1 MRHRL
6 SRLAWLCALHVCALS
21 FCYGQAEPGPTG
33 RKAPP
38 IVPAMQEPVH
48 VPATST
54 LLDGTEITLR
64 LVAGVKIKD
73 VKVGD
78 KLPFVLYHDLHYR
91 DVILAKAGE
100 SVEAEIVDAVKARW
114 ASRGSK
120 LAIEI
125 TGLKLLN
132 GQKLPLRGYFVGTG
146 GVGNAPRVADP
157 TIKTGSDIVCP
168 MCGNL
173 FAPAALIFF
182 LAPGSNQDVKEDTG
196 APAFVNGNF
205 VLDLPSFRPFQPKD
219 TPQKGTL
226 HVVRGHYGWPY
237 KRDLYCNG
245 IPLVHLNADHEFD
258 VTLGPGYYRFAIN
271 PKTTPVQVY
280 VAPGTN
286 TNLIST
292 YDEISE
298 MGEKDINMNS
308 RDVFAKPFS
317 KRKSAGDLLKLAKP
331 VDPADVYSGYCS
343 PLSEIID
350 AAEPSNVLPVSSNPF
365 TSAEPVNAPPK

>member
-1 MRHRL
+1 M
-6 SRLAWLCALHVCALS
+6 
-21 FCYGQAEPGPTG
+21 
-33 RKAPP
+33 
-38 IVPAMQEPVH
+38 
-48 VPATST
+48 
-54 LLDGTEITLR
+54 
-64 LVAGVKIKD
+64 
-73 VKVGD
+73 
-78 KLPFVLYHDLHYR
+78 
-91 DVILAKAGE
+91 
-100 SVEAEIVDAVKARW
+100 
-114 ASRGSK
+114 
-120 LAIEI
+120 
-125 TGLKLLN
+125 
-132 GQKLPLRGYFVGTG
+132 
-146 GVGNAPRVADP
+146 
-157 TIKTGSDIVCP
+157 
-168 MCGNL
+168 
-173 FAPAALIFF
+173 
-182 LAPGSNQDVKEDTG
+182 
-196 APAFVNGNF
+196 
-205 VLDLPSFRPFQPKD
+205 
-219 TPQKGTL
+219 
-226 HVVRGHYGWPY
+226 VRGHNGWPY

>member
-1 MRHRL
+1 
-6 SRLAWLCALHVCALS
+6 V
-21 FCYGQAEPGPTG
+21 
-33 RKAPP
+33 
-38 IVPAMQEPVH
+38 
-48 VPATST
+48 
-54 LLDGTEITLR
+54 
-64 LVAGVKIKD
+64 VKIKD

-114 ASRGSK
+114 ASRGSR
-120 LAIEI
+120 LSIEI

-132 GQKLPLRGYFVGTG
+132 GEKLPLRGYFVRTG
-146 GVGNAPRVADP
+146 GVGNAPRVADA

-182 LAPGSNQDVKEDTG
+182 LAPGSNQDVKEDT
-196 APAFVNGNF
+196 AAFVDGNF
-205 VLDLPSFRPFQPKD
+205 MLDLPSFRPFQPKE
-219 TPQKGTL
+219 TPQKGTVQ
-226 HVVRGHYGWPY
+226 VVRGHYGWPY

-245 IPLVHLNADHEFD
+245 IPLVHLNADHRFD
-258 VTLGPGYYRFAIN
+258 LILDPGYYRFSIN
-271 PKTTPVQVY
+271 PKTTPVQIY

-298 MGEKDINMNS
+298 MGEKDVSVNS
-308 RDVFAKPFS
+308 RDVLVKPFG
-317 KRKSAGDLLKLAKP
+317 KRKSAGDLLKQAKP
-331 VDPADVYSGYCS
+331 VDDADVYSASCS
-343 PLSEIID
+343 PLSEVFEV
-350 AAEPSNVLPVSSNPF
+350 AAPSNATPVASKPSMSS
-365 TSAEPVNAPPK
+365 EPVIAPPN